1 MGKSSLE
8 NNENLEELI
17 REELEEHERICSRI
31 PAYNL
36 EEARREKRIKKAE
49 EEYDN
54 LLKNDSIKYPVF
66 AFNFRD
72 IRKYWKNLPDYE
84 TCDEYLNY
92 AEGQHEHRTA
102 RFTSILI
109 DMMDIGQYIVNPIP
123 PEGTEEALRI
133 HNTFL
138 NTISEKLGI
147 DPIFA
152 VKYPWM
158 VYDEQTNAMRFDRNK
173 IEVFF
178 TAMFELERQEL
189 KYFRDRGDIPRRD
202 KRSKKGE
209 TDHRA
214 EKSNGKTDGK
224 ATWYLYKFQCP
235 EDEIKRIDKAFQ
247 KLSHEASLKLP
258 ENFNILNYFS
268 VNHEKKDIK
277 KLREQAI
284 DWAIPEDLA
293 GFVAFI
299 EILKKD
305 YGVKM
310 MPSAVKATFTRAGN
324 LVGSYETYKRSKNA
338 TGGFEKRTKIE
349 ERKSQLKK
357 ILELN

>member
-92 AEGQHEHRTA
+92 AEGQYEHRSA

-109 DMMDIGQYIVNPIP
+109 DMMDIGQYMVNPIP

-133 HNTFL
+133 HYALIDMIT
-138 NTISEKLGI
+138 KRLGV
-147 DPIFA
+147 DPVYRI
-152 VKYPWM
+152 KYPWM
-158 VYDEQTNAMRFDRNK
+158 TYTAGEWRFSRKK
-173 IEVFF
+173 IERFF
-178 TAMFELERQEL
+178 KTMFELERQEL

-224 ATWYLYKFQCP
+224 ATWYLYKFQC
-235 EDEIKRIDKAFQ
+235 
-247 KLSHEASLKLP
+247 LKM
-258 ENFNILNYFS
+258 
-268 VNHEKKDIK
+268 K
-277 KLREQAI
+277 
-284 DWAIPEDLA
+284 
-293 GFVAFI
+293 
-299 EILKKD
+299 
-305 YGVKM
+305 
-310 MPSAVKATFTRAGN
+310 
-324 LVGSYETYKRSKNA
+324 
-338 TGGFEKRTKIE
+338 
-349 ERKSQLKK
+349 
-357 ILELN
+357 